1 MHENRTPEGS
11 AEHAHID
18 WAILRLLLDINGQR
32 PLSEAEITYGI
43 STPGNVPDS
52 LKRLHRDGL
61 IHRWND
67 MATASYPAVYF
78 YEITESPPDQQY
90 HDNKAVLERLLVRSR
105 NGDGPLP
112 ERAIH
117 QAFGAKKK
125 RRKLR
130 ATDALDRLEL
140 AGLIERRGEQAIAT
154 DVAKRYDELMGPHH
168 TCLEP
173 STAQNERKEASTPDD
188 HHQEP
193 EQLTLVQRAITL
205 ELLRDDHEERWGV
218 AELRAAIGNIDL
230 VTLATVLE
238 DLERHGLVVSLG
250 DWVLASRS
258 ARHIDE
264 LGLIGV

>member
-43 STPGNVPDS
+43 TTPGNVPDS
-52 LKRLHRDGL
+52 LKRLRGDGL

-78 YEITESPPDQQY
+78 YEITESPPDEQY

-105 NGDGPLP
+105 NGEGPLP

-117 QAFGAKKK
+117 QAFGAKKN

-130 ATDALDRLEL
+130 ATDALDRIEL

-154 DVAKRYDELMGPHH
+154 KVAKRYDELMAPRHA
-168 TCLEP
+168 CQEP
-173 STAQNERKEASTPDD
+173 STAKNERKEASMPDD
-188 HHQEP
+188 HHPNSE
-193 EQLTLVQRAITL
+193 LVHRAVIL
-205 ELLRDDHEERWGV
+205 ALLRDDRDERWHV
-218 AELRAAIGNIDL
+218 ADL
-230 VTLATVLE
+230 QAEIRDAEPTTLARVLE
-238 DLERHGLVVSLG
+238 DLEHHGLVVSLD

-258 ARHIDE
+258 ARHLDE
-264 LGLIGV
+264 LELIGV